1 MNDMI
6 ICCVNTHVDGN
17 DHDDVPCCVIQFINV
32 DLFCLMATYFET
44 KLIFLQRLEKRKGRH
59 NIPIWRITLWSLM
72 LLFRYHDSLE

>member
-17 DHDDVPCCVIQFINV
+17 DHDDVPHCVIQFINV

-44 KLIFLQRLEKRKGRH
+44 KLTFLQRLE
-59 NIPIWRITLWSLM
+59 NTFRINKTEYQAMAHYLIET
-72 LLFRYHDSLE
+72 YVTT